1 MKEKLKG
8 RNFPNLRF
16 PNYTDEWKERRLED
30 LGFFIGGGTPDTT
43 NQQFWTG
50 KIPWISSSDLSV
62 DDIGEIFKTRFINDN
77 AIKSSATK
85 LIPKGGILMVS
96 RVGIGKFAVA
106 DEDLCT
112 SQDFTNLVTN
122 QNAYFLCYYFST
134 RSKYFVK
141 LSQGTSIKGF
151 TIQDIRS
158 SVFPVPTLQEQEN
171 ISSFLSVIDSR
182 IRTQRKIID
191 KLETLMKVSRRSIF
205 SHQMKF
211 KNAMGN
217 CFPNWNLT
225 ALKNVCSI
233 IGGGTPDTQN
243 SEYWNGNIQWF
254 TPSEIKSNFILKS
267 ERTISELGLKNS
279 SARILPQGT
288 VLLTTRATI
297 GEAAIAQEECSTN
310 QGFQSLIVNEN
321 CHNVFLL
328 YWIKENKFEFIKRA
342 NGSTFPEISKSE
354 IKQIKVRIPDLE
366 EQTKIGDF
374 LSSIDEKIETEQN
387 ILTQYELQKK
397 YLLANLFV

>member
-1 MKEKLKG
+1 VKKLGEMMDFKATNSLSRENLNYETGSVKNIHYGDIHTKFETLFDVRKEVVPYVKEG
-8 RNFPNLRF
+8 ISLR
-16 PNYTDEWKERRLED
+16 R
-30 LGFFIGGGTPDTT
+30 I
-43 NQQFWTG
+43 
-50 KIPWISSSDLSV
+50 
-62 DDIGEIFKTRFINDN
+62 
-77 AIKSSATK
+77 
-85 LIPKGGILMVS
+85 
-96 RVGIGKFAVA
+96 
-106 DEDLCT
+106 
-112 SQDFTNLVTN
+112 SQDFYCQEGDIIFADASEDLNDVGKSIEIVNLNGEKVLSGLHTLLARPNKNYFHNGFNGFLFKSKNVRN
-122 QNAYFLCYYFST
+122 QIKKEAQG
-134 RSKYFVK
+134 SKV
-141 LSQGTSIKGF
+141 LSINVGRISKIDLSIPSIEEQQKITS
-151 TIQDIRS
+151 
-158 SVFPVPTLQEQEN
+158 LL
-171 ISSFLSVIDSR
+171 SFIDNR
-182 IRTQRKIID
+182 IGAQRKIID

>member
-1 MKEKLKG
+1 M
-8 RNFPNLRF
+8 RF
-16 PNYTDEWKERRLED
+16 PGFEKEWILKKLNEVAA
-30 LGFFIGGGTPDTT
+30 FYSGGTPLTSKKEYF
-43 NQQFWTG
+43 NG
-50 KIPWISSSDLSV
+50 NIPFIRS
-62 DDIGEIFKTRFINDN
+62 GEIDSDKTEQFITDLGLRCSSAKLVDAGDILYALYGANSGEVAICKIRGAIN
-77 AIKSSATK
+77 QAILCIKSEENHYFIYAYLLLKKEYITKTYLQGGQGNLSAEIIKNLQIK
-85 LIPKGGILMVS
+85 LPSILEQKKIATLFS
-96 RVGIGKFAVA
+96 IL
-106 DEDLCT
+106 DERMK
-112 SQDFTNLVTN
+112 SQ
-122 QNAYFLCYYFST
+122 
-134 RSKYFVK
+134 K
-141 LSQGTSIKGF
+141 
-151 TIQDIRS
+151 
-158 SVFPVPTLQEQEN
+158 
-171 ISSFLSVIDSR
+171 
-182 IRTQRKIID
+182 KIID
-191 KLETLMKVSRRSIF
+191 KLETLMKASRRSIF

-254 TPSEIKSNFILKS
+254 TPSEVKSNFILKS

-297 GEAAIAQEECSTN
+297 GEVAIAQEECSTN

-354 IKQIKVRIPDLE
+354 IEQIKVRIPDLE

>member
-1 MKEKLKG
+1 
-8 RNFPNLRF
+8 LRF
-16 PNYTDEWKERRLED
+16 PGFEKEWILKKLNEVAA
-30 LGFFIGGGTPDTT
+30 FYSGGTPLTSKKEYF
-43 NQQFWTG
+43 NG
-50 KIPWISSSDLSV
+50 NIPFIRS
-62 DDIGEIFKTRFINDN
+62 GEIDSDKTEQFITDLGLRCSSAKLVDAGDILYALYGANSGEVAICKIRGAIN
-77 AIKSSATK
+77 QAILCIKSEENHYFIYAYLLLKKEYITKTYLQGGQGNLSAEIIKNLQIK
-85 LIPKGGILMVS
+85 LPSILEQKKIATLFS
-96 RVGIGKFAVA
+96 IL
-106 DEDLCT
+106 DERMK
-112 SQDFTNLVTN
+112 SQ
-122 QNAYFLCYYFST
+122 
-134 RSKYFVK
+134 K
-141 LSQGTSIKGF
+141 
-151 TIQDIRS
+151 
-158 SVFPVPTLQEQEN
+158 
-171 ISSFLSVIDSR
+171 
-182 IRTQRKIID
+182 KIID
-191 KLETLMKVSRRSIF
+191 KLETLMKASRRSIF

-254 TPSEIKSNFILKS
+254 TPSEVKSNFILKS

-297 GEAAIAQEECSTN
+297 GEVAIAQEECSTN

-354 IKQIKVRIPDLE
+354 IEQIKVRIPDLE